1 MNFDLRPHVVAWL
14 VLLVTLSFVAGLS
27 PVAANQASPEDSS
40 ADPQRLQDLIEE
52 TLAAARADDQAPL
65 AALIDNLRLPDH
77 KAWLERAFGRD
88 EGAAQAAKYSRF
100 LERFEASLGQ
110 RFAALATQTGLE
122 VSVDRLE
129 VSPNSET
136 VEELPPVKAPLALY
150 AVTIRKP
157 GTDFAPRLAWFVH
170 SAGAWR
176 FAGRMRAST
185 APPMQIRVASAVQE
199 LKLTN
204 RAAPV
209 YPAQSPGEPVE
220 GKVVLE
226 AVIAT
231 DGRIKELRVL
241 SGHPSLVAATVAA
254 VQQWRYQPTL
264 LDGEPAEVIT
274 TISILFRLAQ

>member
-1 MNFDLRPHVVAWL
+1 MTRR
-14 VLLVTLSFVAGLS
+14 LLLAFLFFALFATPAPSLAGS
-27 PVAANQASPEDSS
+27 PAAPED
-40 ADPQRLQDLIEE
+40 AEPALKTLAEDL
-52 TLAAARADDQAPL
+52 LAAARAGDTARLAP
-65 AALIDNLRLPDH
+65 LIDNLRLPDH
-77 KAWLERAFGRD
+77 QAWFERAFGRD

-100 LERFEASLGQ
+100 LEQFETSLGQ

-122 VSVDRLE
+122 VGVERVD
-129 VSPNSET
+129 VPPDSET
-136 VEELPPVKAPLALY
+136 VEELPPPRLPLALF
-150 AVTIRKP
+150 AVTLRKP

-204 RAAPV
+204 RVAPA
-209 YPAQSPGEPVE
+209 YPAQQPGEPVE

-226 AVIAT
+226 AIIAA

-241 SGHPSLVAATVAA
+241 SGHPALVAATVAA

-274 TISILFRLAQ
+274 TISVLFRLAQ

>member
-1 MNFDLRPHVVAWL
+1 MNFDPRQHVVAWL

-40 ADPQRLQDLIEE
+40 ADPQRLQVLIEE
-52 TLAAARADDQAPL
+52 TLAAARAGDTARL
-65 AALIDNLRLPDH
+65 AALINNLRLPEHGD
-77 KAWLERAFGRD
+77 WFRRAFGPH
-88 EGAAQAAKYSRF
+88 EGAAQAAKYQRF
-100 LERFEASLGQ
+100 LEQFEASLGQ

-122 VSVDRLE
+122 VSVERLE
-129 VSPNSET
+129 VSPDSEP
-136 VEELPPVKAPLALY
+136 VEELPPVRSPLALF
-150 AVTIRKP
+150 AVTVRKP

-185 APPMQIRVASAVQE
+185 APPMQIRVASTVQE

-204 RAAPV
+204 RVAPA
-209 YPAQSPGEPVE
+209 YPAQQPGESVE

-226 AVIAT
+226 AIIAA

-241 SGHPSLVAATVAA
+241 SGHPTLVAATVAA

-264 LDGEPAEVIT
+264 LDAEPAEVLT
-274 TISILFRLAQ
+274 TITVVFRLM

>member
-1 MNFDLRPHVVAWL
+1 MTRLPFVAFL
-14 VLLVTLSFVAGLS
+14 FFALLVAPLPSLARSQAAPDDAEPALKTLA
-27 PVAANQASPEDSS
+27 ED
-40 ADPQRLQDLIEE
+40 L
-52 TLAAARADDQAPL
+52 LAAARAGDAARL

-77 KAWLERAFGRD
+77 QAWFERAFSPD

-100 LERFEASLGQ
+100 LEQFEASLGQ

-122 VSVDRLE
+122 VSVERIE
-129 VSPNSET
+129 VSPDSET
-136 VEELPPVKAPLALY
+136 VEELPPARLPLALF
-150 AVTIRKP
+150 AVTLHKP

-170 SAGAWR
+170 SAGGWR
-176 FAGRMRAST
+176 FAGRMRTST

-199 LKLTN
+199 QKLTN
-204 RAAPV
+204 RVAPA
-209 YPAQSPGEPVE
+209 YPAQQPGESVE

-226 AVIAT
+226 AVIAA

-241 SGHPSLVAATVAA
+241 SGHPTLVAATVAA